1 MQGDVPQVGESV
13 LEIGELAIRYYLREP
28 SPDHW
33 NAVGVIT
40 RSRSESLFREPDGT
54 SMIVGVGTSQDEAIR
69 DLVKRVVT
77 GEHRALARI
86 QRLTHATK
94 QVSLLV

>member
-1 MQGDVPQVGESV
+1 MQREVPHSGESLV
-13 LEIGELAIRYYLREP
+13 EIGDLVIRSYLREP

-40 RSRSESLFREPDGT
+40 RSRNESLFQEPDGT
-54 SMIVGVGTSQDEAIR
+54 SMIVGVGACPDEAIR

-77 GEHRALARI
+77 GEHRALARF
-86 QRLTHATK
+86 QRLSQSAN
-94 QVSLLV
+94 QVSILA